1 MPYLFILLS
10 AFCSLLIAHLLK
22 VTEVKKLRT
31 LNTLTVNYLV
41 AAAFALVWGTVKHGR
56 FYLSADL
63 LFFGFCLVVGI
74 FFIANFIAYSKSVH
88 ANGVGVTITAMR
100 LSLLVPVLLSVLLY
114 SEYLT
119 LSKTAGV
126 ILVFAS
132 LILLKPPKTDVK
144 VGTVN
149 AGWLLLIVFTLSGFA
164 DASLKVYEEEF
175 STELNELIFMGLVF
189 LGAFLIGFVSSIF
202 RKGPLFTREELKLGT
217 LIGLPNL
224 YSSIFLIY
232 ALADISGSIAYP
244 MVNMLSVAGGTAL
257 GLLRWDDS
265 VSKMQWAGL
274 SIALVAILILL

>member
-1 MPYLFILLS
+1 MAYLFIFLS
-10 AFCSLLIAHLLK
+10 AFCSLLIAHFLK
-22 VTEVKKLRT
+22 VTEVKQLRT
-31 LNTLTVNYLV
+31 LNTLTANYLV
-41 AAAFALVWGTVKHGR
+41 AALFALVWGTLKAG
-56 FYLSADL
+56 FGFLNTDL

-88 ANGVGVTITAMR
+88 TNGVGVTITAMR
-100 LSLLVPVLLSVLLY
+100 LSLLVPVLLSVILY

-119 LSKTAGV
+119 FLKTIGV

-132 LILLKPPKTDVK
+132 LILLKPKKTEVK
-144 VGTVN
+144 VGTIN
-149 AGWLLLIVFTLSGFA
+149 AGWLLLIVFALSGFA

-189 LGAFLIGFVSSIF
+189 LGAFFIGFISSIY
-202 RKGPLFTREELKLGT
+202 RKGQLFTREEFKLGT

-257 GLLRWDDS
+257 GLLRWNDS
-265 VSKMQWAGL
+265 VSTMQWIGL